1 MKVEEFIYGGIHI
14 GPEPLLALFLIAALG
29 YLIGAIKIKG
39 IELGTAGVLLV
50 ALVFGHFG
58 CEMPALIRN
67 VGLALFVTSVGF
79 IAGPKFFRNFKQNA
93 KSYILLGFVIILT
106 GALTCALFIAISGIG
121 PELMVGLM
129 TGALTSTPGLAA
141 AQGAAGDL
149 ASQAAIGYA
158 IAYPFGVVGVVL
170 FVQLMPKILKADM
183 KKEVETLEAAAGI
196 NLHAY
201 TGKTFKL
208 DAEGFFS
215 FSLVIVLGILLGNI
229 EIPLGGGAVF
239 SLGTTGGPLIMG
251 LIFGHFGHIGPIDL
265 TLKKSALE
273 TFRELGLM
281 LFLIGAGT
289 DGGAGFVDTLRQEG
303 AILFVYGAAMTIVP
317 MIVGYFVAAKALKL
331 SLLNNLGSITGGMTS
346 TPALGTLIAVA
357 GTDDVASAYAATY
370 PIALVSVVLAS
381 QFLVVLFR

>member
-1 MKVEEFIYGGIHI
+1 MAEFITGMNS
-14 GPEPLLALFLIAALG
+14 LLALFLIAALG
-29 YLIGAIKIKG
+29 YLIGAIKVKG

-93 KSYILLGFVIILT
+93 KSYILLGFIIILT
-106 GALTCALFIAISGIG
+106 GALTCALLIAVSGVQ

-141 AQGAAGDL
+141 AQGAAGEL
-149 ASQAAIGYA
+149 SAQAAIGYA

-170 FVQLMPKILKADM
+170 FVQLMPKLLKTDM
-183 KKEVETLEAAAGI
+183 KKEVENLEAAAGV
-196 NLHAY
+196 NVRAFE
-201 TGKTFKL
+201 GRTFKL
-208 DAEGFFS
+208 DAAGFFS
-215 FSLVIVLGILLGNI
+215 FSVVIVLGYLLGSI
-229 EIPLGGGAVF
+229 EIPLGGGENPPVF
-239 SLGTTGGPLIMG
+239 ALGTTGGPLLVG
-251 LIFGHFGHIGPIDL
+251 LLFGHLGHIGPIDL

-289 DGGAGFVDTLRQEG
+289 EGGAGFVETLRQEG
-303 AILFVYGAAMTIVP
+303 AMLFVYGALMTLLP
-317 MIVGYFVAAKALKL
+317 MIVGYIVAAKMLKL

-346 TPALGTLIAVA
+346 TPALGTLISVA

-381 QFLVVLFR
+381 QFLTVLFR

>member
-1 MKVEEFIYGGIHI
+1 MAEFITGMNS
-14 GPEPLLALFLIAALG
+14 LLALFLIAALG
-29 YLIGAIKIKG
+29 YLIGAIKVKG

-93 KSYILLGFVIILT
+93 KSYILLGFIIILT
-106 GALTCALFIAISGIG
+106 GALTCALLIAVSGVQ

-141 AQGAAGDL
+141 AQGAAGEL
-149 ASQAAIGYA
+149 SAQAAIGYA

-170 FVQLMPKILKADM
+170 FVQLMPKLLKADM
-183 KKEVETLEAAAGI
+183 QKEVENLEAAAGV
-196 NLHAY
+196 NVRAY
-201 TGKTFKL
+201 EGRTFKL
-208 DAEGFFS
+208 DAAGFFS
-215 FSLVIVLGILLGNI
+215 FSVVIVLGYLLGSI
-229 EIPLGGGAVF
+229 EIPLGGGENPPVF
-239 SLGTTGGPLIMG
+239 ALGTTGGPLLVG
-251 LIFGHFGHIGPIDL
+251 LLFGHLGHVGPIDL

-289 DGGAGFVDTLRQEG
+289 EGGAGFVETLRQEG
-303 AILFVYGAAMTIVP
+303 AMLFVYGAIMTLLP
-317 MIVGYFVAAKALKL
+317 MIVGYFVAAKMLKL

-346 TPALGTLIAVA
+346 TPALGTLISVA

-381 QFLVVLFR
+381 QFLTVLFR

>member
-1 MKVEEFIYGGIHI
+1 MAEFISGLN
-14 GPEPLLALFLIAALG
+14 PLLALFLIAALG

-183 KKEVETLEAAAGI
+183 KKEVETLEAAAGV

-357 GTDDVASAYAATY
+357 GTDDVAAAYAATY

>member
-1 MKVEEFIYGGIHI
+1 MAEFITGMNS
-14 GPEPLLALFLIAALG
+14 LLALFLIAALG
-29 YLIGAIKIKG
+29 YLIGAIKVKG

-93 KSYILLGFVIILT
+93 KSYILLGFIIILT
-106 GALTCALFIAISGIG
+106 GALTCALLIAVSGVQ

-141 AQGAAGDL
+141 AQGAAGEL
-149 ASQAAIGYA
+149 SAQAAIGYA

-170 FVQLMPKILKADM
+170 FVQLMPKLLKTDM
-183 KKEVETLEAAAGI
+183 KKEVENLEAAAGV
-196 NLHAY
+196 NVRAFE
-201 TGKTFKL
+201 GRTFKL
-208 DAEGFFS
+208 DAAGFFS
-215 FSLVIVLGILLGNI
+215 FSVVIVLGYLLGSI
-229 EIPLGGGAVF
+229 EIPLGGGENPPVF
-239 SLGTTGGPLIMG
+239 ALGTTGGPLLVG
-251 LIFGHFGHIGPIDL
+251 LLFGHLGHIGPIDL

-289 DGGAGFVDTLRQEG
+289 EGGAGFVETLRQEG
-303 AILFVYGAAMTIVP
+303 AMLFVYGAIMTLLP
-317 MIVGYFVAAKALKL
+317 MIVGYIVAAKMLKL

-381 QFLVVLFR
+381 QFLTVLFR

>member
-1 MKVEEFIYGGIHI
+1 MAEFITGMNS
-14 GPEPLLALFLIAALG
+14 LLALFLIAALG
-29 YLIGAIKIKG
+29 YLIGAIKVKG

-79 IAGPKFFRNFKQNA
+79 IAGPKFFRNFRQNA
-93 KSYILLGFVIILT
+93 KSYILLGFIIILT
-106 GALTCALFIAISGIG
+106 GALTCALLIAVSGVR

-141 AQGAAGDL
+141 AQGAAGEL
-149 ASQAAIGYA
+149 SAQAAIGYA

-170 FVQLMPKILKADM
+170 FVQLMPKLLKADM
-183 KKEVETLEAAAGI
+183 KKEVAAMEAAAGV
-196 NLHAY
+196 NARAY
-201 TGKTFKL
+201 GGRTFKL
-208 DAEGFFS
+208 DAAGFFS
-215 FSLVIVLGILLGNI
+215 FSVVIVLGYLLGSI
-229 EIPLGGGAVF
+229 EIPLGSGEKAPVF
-239 SLGTTGGPLIMG
+239 ALGTTGGPLLVG
-251 LIFGHFGHIGPIDL
+251 LLFGHLGHIGPIDL

-289 DGGAGFVDTLRQEG
+289 EGGAGFVETLRQEG
-303 AILFVYGAAMTIVP
+303 AMLFVYGAIMTLLP
-317 MIVGYFVAAKALKL
+317 MVVGYFVAAKMLKL
-331 SLLNNLGSITGGMTS
+331 ALLNNLGSITGGMTS

-381 QFLVVLFR
+381 QLLTVLFA

>member
-1 MKVEEFIYGGIHI
+1 MAEFITGMNS
-14 GPEPLLALFLIAALG
+14 LLALFLIAALG
-29 YLIGAIKIKG
+29 YLIGAIKVKG

-93 KSYILLGFVIILT
+93 KSYILLGFIIILT
-106 GALTCALFIAISGIG
+106 GALTCALLIAVSGVQ

-141 AQGAAGDL
+141 AQGAAGEL
-149 ASQAAIGYA
+149 SAQAAIGYA

-170 FVQLMPKILKADM
+170 FVQLMPKLLKADM
-183 KKEVETLEAAAGI
+183 QKEVENLEAAAGV
-196 NLHAY
+196 NVRAY
-201 TGKTFKL
+201 EGRTFKL
-208 DAEGFFS
+208 DAAGFFS
-215 FSLVIVLGILLGNI
+215 FSVVIVLGYLLGSI
-229 EIPLGGGAVF
+229 EIPLGGGENPPVF
-239 SLGTTGGPLIMG
+239 ALGTTGGPLLVG
-251 LIFGHFGHIGPIDL
+251 LLFGHLGHLGPIDL

-289 DGGAGFVDTLRQEG
+289 EGGAGFVDTLRQEG
-303 AILFVYGAAMTIVP
+303 AMLFVYGAIMTLLP
-317 MIVGYFVAAKALKL
+317 MIVGYFVAAKMLKL

-381 QFLVVLFR
+381 QFLTVLFR

>member
-1 MKVEEFIYGGIHI
+1 MAEFITGMNS
-14 GPEPLLALFLIAALG
+14 LLALFLIAALG
-29 YLIGAIKIKG
+29 YLIGAIKVKG

-93 KSYILLGFVIILT
+93 KSYILLGFIIILT
-106 GALTCALFIAISGIG
+106 GALTCALLIAVSGVQ

-141 AQGAAGDL
+141 AQGAAGEL
-149 ASQAAIGYA
+149 SAQAAIGYA

-170 FVQLMPKILKADM
+170 FVQLMPKLLKTDM
-183 KKEVETLEAAAGI
+183 KKEVENLEAAAGV
-196 NLHAY
+196 NVRAFE
-201 TGKTFKL
+201 GRTFKL
-208 DAEGFFS
+208 DAAGFFS
-215 FSLVIVLGILLGNI
+215 FSVVIVLGYLLGSI
-229 EIPLGGGAVF
+229 EIPLGGGENPPVF
-239 SLGTTGGPLIMG
+239 ALGTTGGPLLVG
-251 LIFGHFGHIGPIDL
+251 LLFGHLGHIGPIDL

-289 DGGAGFVDTLRQEG
+289 EGGAGFVETLRQEG
-303 AILFVYGAAMTIVP
+303 AMLFVYGAIMTLLP
-317 MIVGYFVAAKALKL
+317 MVVGYFVAAKMLKL
-331 SLLNNLGSITGGMTS
+331 ALLNNLGSITGGMTS

-381 QFLVVLFR
+381 QLLTVLFA

>member
-1 MKVEEFIYGGIHI
+1 MAGFVTGLNS
-14 GPEPLLALFLIAALG
+14 LLALFLIAALG

-106 GALTCALFIAISGIG
+106 GALTCALLIAVSGVR

-141 AQGAAGDL
+141 AQGAAGEL
-149 ASQAAIGYA
+149 SAQAAIGYA

-170 FVQLMPKILKADM
+170 FVQLMPKLLKADM
-183 KKEVETLEAAAGI
+183 KKEVEALEAAAGV
-196 NLHAY
+196 NARAY
-201 TGKTFKL
+201 EGRTFKL
-208 DAEGFFS
+208 DAAGFFS
-215 FSLVIVLGILLGNI
+215 FSVVIVLGYLLGSV
-229 EIPLGGGAVF
+229 EIPLSGGADPAVF
-239 SLGTTGGPLIMG
+239 ALGTTGGPLLVG
-251 LIFGHFGHIGPIDL
+251 LLFGHLGHIGPIDL

-289 DGGAGFVDTLRQEG
+289 EGGAGFVETLRREG
-303 AILFVYGAAMTIVP
+303 AMLFVYGALMTIVP
-317 MIVGYFVAAKALKL
+317 MIVGYFVAAKMLKL

-381 QFLVVLFR
+381 QFLTVLFR

>member
-1 MKVEEFIYGGIHI
+1 MTEFITGLNS
-14 GPEPLLALFLIAALG
+14 LLALFLIAALG
-29 YLIGAIKIKG
+29 YLIGAIKVKG

-58 CEMPALIRN
+58 CEMPSLIRN

-93 KSYILLGFVIILT
+93 KSYILLGFLIILT
-106 GALTCALFIAISGIG
+106 GALTCALLIAVSGVQ

-141 AQGAAGDL
+141 AQGAAGEL
-149 ASQAAIGYA
+149 SAQAAIGYA

-183 KKEVETLEAAAGI
+183 KKEVANLEAAAGV
-196 NLHAY
+196 NELAY
-201 TGKTFKL
+201 AGKTFKL
-208 DAEGFFS
+208 DAAGFFS
-215 FSLVIVLGILLGNI
+215 FSVVIVLGYLLGSI
-229 EIPLGGGAVF
+229 EIPLGGGENPPVF
-239 SLGTTGGPLIMG
+239 ALGTTGGPLLVG
-251 LIFGHFGHIGPIDL
+251 LLFGHFGHIGPIDL

-289 DGGAGFVDTLRQEG
+289 EGGAGFVETLRREG
-303 AILFVYGAAMTIVP
+303 AMLFVYGALMTILP
-317 MIVGYFVAAKALKL
+317 MIVGYFVAAKMLKL

-381 QFLVVLFR
+381 QFLTVLFR